1 MMIDDEDIYIGNKFI
16 GLVNNEVIEIVD
28 IYRGSDD
35 LYRVKL
41 KDKKGNHYE
50 TLMDHFMHL
59 QFKKIKEVKDYG

>member
-1 MMIDDEDIYIGNKFI
+1 MIEDEDIYIGNKFV
-16 GLVNNEVIEIVD
+16 GLVNKEIIEIVD

-50 TLMDHFMHL
+50 TLMSHFMHL
-59 QFKKIKEVKDYG
+59 KFKRIKEVKDDV